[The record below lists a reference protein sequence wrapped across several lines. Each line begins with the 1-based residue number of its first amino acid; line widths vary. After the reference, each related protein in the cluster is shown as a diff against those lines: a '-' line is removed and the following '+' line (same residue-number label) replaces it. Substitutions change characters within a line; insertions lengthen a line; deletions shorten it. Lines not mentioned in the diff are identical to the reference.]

1 MEINTSIVQAP
12 ATNLAKVYIV
22 EDDVFLGRVLTE
34 QVKAIGIDVERFMSA
49 EDAMKAIE
57 TTVPDLILLDIF
69 LPGQNGLDMLEELRK
84 KEYGPKISV
93 IVVSNTDD
101 AKDRL
106 RAQGLGA
113 AFLIK
118 AATTPDEIVGHVQDA
133 LAKRTV

>member
-57 TTVPDLILLDIF
+57 TINPDLILLDIF

-106 RAQGLGA
+106 RAQDLGA
-113 AFLIK
+113 QFLIK
-118 AATTPDEIVGHVQDA
+118 AATTPDEIVAQVQA
-133 LAKRTV
+133 TLAKRVG